1 MTVNRTTE
9 VVYSPTSTVT
19 VTASQT
25 EYALKKRGHV
35 RKDEVVE
42 RAAAAM
48 VTPRAELPRR
58 MIQHARH
65 AISTFARSLDVE
77 ALGANLSSACSC
89 LFLPAPTTNL
99 PSTAPQVVCI
109 ARHQ

>member
-1 MTVNRTTE
+1 M
-9 VVYSPTSTVT
+9 
-19 VTASQT
+19 
-25 EYALKKRGHV
+25 
-35 RKDEVVE
+35 RKDEVVG
-42 RAAAAM
+42 RAAAAV
-48 VTPRAELPRR
+48 VTPRAELPKR

-99 PSTAPQVVCI
+99 PSTAPEVVCI
-109 ARHQ
+109 ARYRWYLHANDNRPVQLELLIMLPQPLTPQSLVA